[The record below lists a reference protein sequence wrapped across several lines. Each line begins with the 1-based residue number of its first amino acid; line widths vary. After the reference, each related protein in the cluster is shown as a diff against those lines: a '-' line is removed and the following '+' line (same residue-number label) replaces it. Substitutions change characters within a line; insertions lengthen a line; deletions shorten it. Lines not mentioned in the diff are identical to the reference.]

1 MTALLI
7 SLVSLG
13 LAPWLYSLLHRW
25 RRLHDI
31 LDRLLVGVIVLIVL
45 IEVFVEGFEQIGW
58 VGPLLGLVAMAL
70 PSLIEQVFSRLA
82 LPTHSLTALL
92 GALALAVHSL
102 MDGATLAAAGG
113 DHWLAT
119 AVVLHQLPLGL
130 AIWWLVRHALGRTM
144 SVVTLMG
151 MGLATV
157 VGFVLTQQVV
167 PALSHTTAAG
177 LQAFLA
183 GALLHVLL
191 HRHRPQHDH
200 AGDDSPS
207 HNHSHQ
213 HGHQTGH
220 VHDHKGDHGHRH
232 GSGHSHGHP
241 RHDDGHRH

>member
-1 MTALLI
+1 MTALII
-7 SLVSLG
+7 SLISLG
-13 LAPWLYSLLHRW
+13 LAPWLYGLLHRW

-45 IEVFVEGFEQIGW
+45 IEVFVEGYEQIGW

-102 MDGATLAAAGG
+102 MDGATLAAAGA
-113 DHWLAT
+113 DQWLAA

-144 SVVTLMG
+144 SVITLIG
-151 MGLATV
+151 MGLATI

-183 GALLHVLL
+183 GALLHVLI
-191 HRHRPQHDH
+191 HRHRPHHHHDEDGHAHGQDLDHHHEHGHHHDH
-200 AGDDSPS
+200 GHKPHHD
-207 HNHSHQ
+207 HQ
-213 HGHQTGH
+213 HGHQH
-220 VHDHKGDHGHRH
+220 SDHQHDPKR
-232 GSGHSHGHP
+232 
-241 RHDDGHRH
+241 

>member
-13 LAPWLYSLLHRW
+13 LAPLLYAQLHRW
-25 RRLHDI
+25 RRVHDV

-45 IEVFVEGFEQIGW
+45 VEVFVEGYEQIGW
-58 VGPLLGLVAMAL
+58 VGPLIGIVGMAL

-82 LPTHSLTALL
+82 LPMHSLTALL

-102 MDGATLAAAGG
+102 MDGATLAAAGS
-113 DHWLAT
+113 DQWLAT

-130 AIWWLVRHALGRTM
+130 AIWWLVRHALGR
-144 SVVTLMG
+144 SLAIATLMA

-157 VGFVLTQQVV
+157 VGFLLTQQVV
-167 PALSHTTAAG
+167 PVLTQATSAG

-191 HRHRPQHDH
+191 HRHRPHHDH
-200 AGDDSPS
+200 AGDDNGE
-207 HNHSHQ
+207 HNHHA
-213 HGHQTGH
+213 
-220 VHDHKGDHGHRH
+220 HDHHH
-232 GSGHSHGHP
+232 
-241 RHDDGHRH
+241 

>member
-1 MTALLI
+1 MTALII
-7 SLVSLG
+7 SLISLG

-25 RRLHDI
+25 RRLHDM

-45 IEVFVEGFEQIGW
+45 IEVFVEGYEQIGW

-70 PSLIEQVFSRLA
+70 PSLIEQAFSRLA

-102 MDGATLAAAGG
+102 MDGATLAAAGS
-113 DHWLAT
+113 DQWLAA

-144 SVVTLMG
+144 SVITLIG
-151 MGLATV
+151 MGLATII
-157 VGFVLTQQVV
+157 GFVLTQQVV

-183 GALLHVLL
+183 GALLHVLI
-191 HRHRPQHDH
+191 HRHRP
-200 AGDDSPS
+200 
-207 HNHSHQ
+207 HQ
-213 HGHQTGH
+213 H
-220 VHDHKGDHGHRH
+220 HDED
-232 GSGHSHGHP
+232 GHSHAHGHS
-241 RHDDGHRH
+241 HSHADGTAHTHQDHPHQH

>member
-7 SLVSLG
+7 SLAFLG
-13 LAPWLYSLLHRW
+13 IAPWLYGLLHRW
-25 RRLHDI
+25 RRVHDI
-31 LDRLLVGVIVLIVL
+31 VDRLLVAVIVMIVL
-45 IEVFVEGFEQIGW
+45 IEVFIEGYEQIGW

-70 PSLIEQVFSRLA
+70 PSLIEQVFARLA

-102 MDGATLAAAGG
+102 MDGATLAAAGN
-113 DHWLAT
+113 DQWLAT

-130 AIWWLVRHALGRTM
+130 AIWWLVRHALGRMM
-144 SVVTLMG
+144 SVITLIA

-157 VGFVLTQQVV
+157 VGFMLTQQVL
-167 PALSHTTAAG
+167 PAMSQAFAAG

-200 AGDDSPS
+200 DDHDHPALADA
-207 HNHSHQ
+207 HQ
-213 HGHQTGH
+213 HE
-220 VHDHKGDHGHRH
+220 HDVTHRH
-232 GSGHSHGHP
+232 
-241 RHDDGHRH
+241 RH

>member
-25 RRLHDI
+25 RRVHDT

-45 IEVFVEGFEQIGW
+45 VEVFVEGYEQIGW
-58 VGPLLGLVAMAL
+58 VGPLLGVVAMAL

-82 LPTHSLTALL
+82 LPTHSLTVLL

-102 MDGATLAAAGG
+102 MDGATLAAA
-113 DHWLAT
+113 DDQWLAI

-130 AIWWLVRHALGRTM
+130 AIWWLVRHALSR
-144 SVVTLMG
+144 SLAIATLMA

-157 VGFVLTQQVV
+157 LGFVLTQQVV
-167 PALSHTTAAG
+167 PVLTQSTSAG

-191 HRHRPQHDH
+191 HRHRPRADH
-200 AGDDSPS
+200 AGDGLG
-207 HNHSHQ
+207 HSGHQ
-213 HGHQTGH
+213 HDHGNQQHHQH
-220 VHDHKGDHGHRH
+220 NHDHKHDHKHGHDH
-232 GSGHSHGHP
+232 
-241 RHDDGHRH
+241 HRH